1 MQQVVSVLMLS
12 NDDYLWQHW
21 RALPASHWML
31 ARGHNLED
39 LQRWK
44 QSGRQLVVIDH
55 ALKLWQDSQWADV
68 SAGMQC
74 VVAST
79 SPNDVEGQQVLA
91 AGARGYI
98 HAYAPV
104 ATLERVLEH
113 VQAGEVWVGQSLL
126 SRLLSTISQK
136 LPENTNPVWHHGL
149 TAREIDV
156 AQRAA
161 LGHSNQLIA
170 DDLGISERTVRAH
183 MSAVFEKLHVTDR
196 LMLSLKVHGIR

>member
-1 MQQVVSVLMLS
+1 MQQVVSVLMLT

-21 RALPASHWML
+21 RALPASRWML
-31 ARGHNLED
+31 ARGHDLED

-55 ALKLWQDSQWADV
+55 ALKLWQDSRWAEV
-68 SAGMQC
+68 SAGMHC

-79 SPNDVEGQQVLA
+79 SPNDTEGQQVLA
-91 AGARGYI
+91 SGARGYI
-98 HAYAPV
+98 QAYAPTP
-104 ATLERVLEH
+104 TLERVLEH
-113 VQAGEVWVGQSLL
+113 VQVGEVWIGQSLL
-126 SRLLSTISQK
+126 SRLLSTISEK
-136 LPENTNPVWHHGL
+136 MPENVAPVWHHGL
-149 TAREIDV
+149 TVREIDV

-183 MSAVFEKLHVTDR
+183 LSAIFEKLQVTDR

>member
-1 MQQVVSVLMLS
+1 MA
-12 NDDYLWQHW
+12 
-21 RALPASHWML
+21 ALACVTSIPL
-31 ARGHNLED
+31 DARGHNLED

-44 QSGRQLVVIDH
+44 PSGRQLVVIDH

-183 MSAVFEKLHVTDR
+183 MSAVFEKLHVKDR